1 MNRYLTVSLSMFA
14 GAVIG
19 GAAIETLHAQAK
31 PPF

>member
-1 MNRYLTVSLSMFA
+1 MNRYLKVSLSMFA

-19 GAAIETLHAQAK
+19 GAAIEPLHAQVK